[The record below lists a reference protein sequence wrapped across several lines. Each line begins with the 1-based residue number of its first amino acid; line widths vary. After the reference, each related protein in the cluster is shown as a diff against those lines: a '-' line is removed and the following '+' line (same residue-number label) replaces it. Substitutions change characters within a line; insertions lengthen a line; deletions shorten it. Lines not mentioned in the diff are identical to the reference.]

1 VFLFGC
7 LCHLFSFF
15 PSFSSFS
22 LLARAQVRSV
32 YIIIKSDSSQS
43 FAAREMISSSSSL
56 TSSSSLSFV
65 GRRKTSS
72 LSRRKGIVVQQC
84 KNRNVVTNRL
94 IKDGDEDDDRS
105 SSAPNEKLMMM
116 QAVSVAPFLV
126 FSPKAFAAGAFDSVS
141 NAFSSPEF
149 HELSMYTLKTLISW
163 GVPAVTVGIV
173 ALMII
178 SGARRVKSSS
188 SGGEDGSSSSSP
200 FGFLR
205 GGQMGKKPRT
215 QPYLSIKRLNDR
227 LDSYA
232 LQFEAATVSKTSA
245 KRQQNKQRFE
255 KRYADALGKLSSEER
270 NAILEAQKKWKEVDD
285 RLKTRMNAITA
296 SSRKTALELGARKKE
311 SSSSS
316 ASSSKEDDA
325 ASSSKEDGDIMNN
338 IKNKFG
344 MGKENPS
351 KQAKELGRIASE
363 RMLNEDKYLTAVA
376 AAVPKSKLKSLED
389 VLKDPNQTFG
399 WQANSDVLLLNNV
412 DEVSGPKDK
421 LSKKHVFVLDF
432 FGDVQA
438 SQAAQLREEVTGL
451 LRSAKKERGDE
462 VILRLNTGGGTVTGY
477 GLAAAQLT
485 RIKAA
490 GLPLTI
496 CVEQVAASGGY
507 MMACVADK
515 IVASPFAVLGSI
527 GVISDVPNVYERLKN
542 EGIEFATIT
551 AGKYKRTITPTKKIT
566 KEDLIK
572 TTKDIEDVLTL
583 FKGFVSTNRPSLNID
598 EVATGETWFGPDAMK
613 RGLCDELKTSDDV
626 LLDLVSTCEIFSVKL
641 TTPSRSPLAFA
652 GVGASNAFS
661 SWGLLATLASAAAK
675 YAQANGGFL
684 PPNANASSNGM
695 GGFQAI
701 DREVDTFM
709 MLDQSYG
716 NNMNAEG
723 MMDFDFDD
731 GILEEDDVDT
741 FEL

>member
-1 VFLFGC
+1 
-7 LCHLFSFF
+7 
-15 PSFSSFS
+15 
-22 LLARAQVRSV
+22 
-32 YIIIKSDSSQS
+32 
-43 FAAREMISSSSSL
+43 MISSLTSL
-56 TSSSSLSFV
+56 TSSSSLSKCF

-72 LSRRKGIVVQQC
+72 LSRRKGRVVQQC
-84 KNRNVVTNRL
+84 KNRNVVTNNL
-94 IKDGDEDDDRS
+94 INTKDGRDEDDDRS
-105 SSAPNEKLMMM
+105 SSKDNNEKLMMM
-116 QAVSVAPFLV
+116 QAASVAPFLV

-178 SGARRVKSSS
+178 SGARRGKSS
-188 SGGEDGSSSSSP
+188 SGGNEDGSSSSSP

-316 ASSSKEDDA
+316 SSSSKEDEA

-675 YAQANGGFL
+675 YAQANGGAFL
-684 PPNANASSNGM
+684 PRNANASNGGM

-716 NNMNAEG
+716 NNMSASG

-731 GILEEDDVDT
+731 GISEEDDVDT

>member
-1 VFLFGC
+1 
-7 LCHLFSFF
+7 
-15 PSFSSFS
+15 
-22 LLARAQVRSV
+22 
-32 YIIIKSDSSQS
+32 
-43 FAAREMISSSSSL
+43 MISSSSL
-56 TSSSSLSFV
+56 TSLSSSLSFV

-84 KNRNVVTNRL
+84 KNRNVVTNHL
-94 IKDGDEDDDRS
+94 IKDGDDEDDDRS
-105 SSAPNEKLMMM
+105 SSKDNNNNEKLMMM

-178 SGARRVKSSS
+178 SGARRGKSSS
-188 SGGEDGSSSSSP
+188 GGGEDGSSSSSP

-316 ASSSKEDDA
+316 SSSSKEDEA

-598 EVATGETWFGPDAMK
+598 EVATGETWFGPDAMR

-675 YAQANGGFL
+675 YAQANGGAFL
-684 PPNANASSNGM
+684 PPNANASNGGM
-695 GGFQAI
+695 GFQAI

>member
-1 VFLFGC
+1 
-7 LCHLFSFF
+7 
-15 PSFSSFS
+15 
-22 LLARAQVRSV
+22 
-32 YIIIKSDSSQS
+32 
-43 FAAREMISSSSSL
+43 MISSSSSL
-56 TSSSSLSFV
+56 TSSSSLSFF

-84 KNRNVVTNRL
+84 KNRNVVTNNL
-94 IKDGDEDDDRS
+94 NKDGDEDDGHS
-105 SSAPNEKLMMM
+105 SSAPSEKLMMM

-178 SGARRVKSSS
+178 SGARRGKSS
-188 SGGEDGSSSSSP
+188 SGGGEDRSSSSSP

-270 NAILEAQKKWKEVDD
+270 SAILEAQKKWKEVDD

-316 ASSSKEDDA
+316 SSSSKEDEA

-675 YAQANGGFL
+675 YAQANGGAFL
-684 PPNANASSNGM
+684 PPNANASNGGM
-695 GGFQAI
+695 GFQAI

-716 NNMNAEG
+716 NNMNAG

-731 GILEEDDVDT
+731 GISEEDDVDT

>member
-1 VFLFGC
+1 MC
-7 LCHLFSFF
+7 IHICKHTHTHTHLEKKRSAKM
-15 PSFSSFS
+15 SSFATA
-22 LLARAQVRSV
+22 ARAPPL
-32 YIIIKSDSSQS
+32 
-43 FAAREMISSSSSL
+43 ASSSAFVARSGKVSSKIQKC
-56 TSSSSLSFV
+56 
-65 GRRKTSS
+65 R
-72 LSRRKGIVVQQC
+72 
-84 KNRNVVTNRL
+84 NRNVVTRMRSKDDVNERDL
-94 IKDGDEDDDRS
+94 IVFS
-105 SSAPNEKLMMM
+105 SSSSDIDSNNSNSNNNVLL
-116 QAVSVAPFLV
+116 QAFSVAPFLV

-149 HELSMYTLKTLISW
+149 HELSMYTMKTLISW

-178 SGARRVKSSS
+178 SGARRGKSS
-188 SGGEDGSSSSSP
+188 SGGSEDGSSSSP
-200 FGFLR
+200 FGFLK

-245 KRQQNKQRFE
+245 KRQQNKQKFE

-285 RLKTRMNAITA
+285 RLKMQMNAITA
-296 SSRKTALELGARKKE
+296 SSRKTALELGAKKKDSSSSG

-316 ASSSKEDDA
+316 DEKNEG

-376 AAVPKSKLKSLED
+376 AAIPKSKLKSLED

-626 LLDLVSTCEIFSVKL
+626 LLDLVSSCEIFSVKL
-641 TTPSRSPLAFA
+641 KTPPRSPLAFA
-652 GVGASNAFS
+652 GVGASNNAFS
-661 SWGLLATLASAAAK
+661 SWGLLAALASAVAK
-675 YAQANGGFL
+675 YAQTNGGAAAAGFL
-684 PPNANASSNGM
+684 PPNANPATSSTGM
-695 GGFQAI
+695 GFQAI
-701 DREVDTFM
+701 DREADNFM

-716 NNMNAEG
+716 NMNAG

-731 GILEEDDVDT
+731 DMEVED
-741 FEL
+741 FEF

>member
-1 VFLFGC
+1 
-7 LCHLFSFF
+7 
-15 PSFSSFS
+15 
-22 LLARAQVRSV
+22 
-32 YIIIKSDSSQS
+32 
-43 FAAREMISSSSSL
+43 MISSSSL
-56 TSSSSLSFV
+56 TSLSSSLSFV

-84 KNRNVVTNRL
+84 KNRNVVTNHL
-94 IKDGDEDDDRS
+94 IKDGDDEDDDRS
-105 SSAPNEKLMMM
+105 SSKDNNNNEKLMMM

-178 SGARRVKSSS
+178 SGARRGKSSS
-188 SGGEDGSSSSSP
+188 GGGEDGSSSSSP

-316 ASSSKEDDA
+316 SSSSKEDEA

-598 EVATGETWFGPDAMK
+598 EVATGETWFGPDAMR

-675 YAQANGGFL
+675 YAQANGGAFL
-684 PPNANASSNGM
+684 PPNANASNGGM
-695 GGFQAI
+695 GFQAI

-709 MLDQSYG
+709 MIDQSYG
-716 NNMNAEG
+716 NNMSAG

-731 GILEEDDVDT
+731 GILEEDVDT

>member
-1 VFLFGC
+1 
-7 LCHLFSFF
+7 
-15 PSFSSFS
+15 
-22 LLARAQVRSV
+22 
-32 YIIIKSDSSQS
+32 
-43 FAAREMISSSSSL
+43 
-56 TSSSSLSFV
+56 
-65 GRRKTSS
+65 
-72 LSRRKGIVVQQC
+72 
-84 KNRNVVTNRL
+84 
-94 IKDGDEDDDRS
+94 
-105 SSAPNEKLMMM
+105 MMM

-178 SGARRVKSSS
+178 SGARRGKSS
-188 SGGEDGSSSSSP
+188 SGGGEDRSSSPSP

-270 NAILEAQKKWKEVDD
+270 SAILEAQKKWKEVDD

-316 ASSSKEDDA
+316 SSSSKEDEA

-376 AAVPKSKLKSLED
+376 AAVPKLKLKSLED

-675 YAQANGGFL
+675 YAQANGGAFL
-684 PPNANASSNGM
+684 PPNANASNGGM
-695 GGFQAI
+695 GFQAI

-716 NNMNAEG
+716 NNMNAG

-731 GILEEDDVDT
+731 GISEEDDVDT

>member
-1 VFLFGC
+1 
-7 LCHLFSFF
+7 
-15 PSFSSFS
+15 
-22 LLARAQVRSV
+22 
-32 YIIIKSDSSQS
+32 
-43 FAAREMISSSSSL
+43 
-56 TSSSSLSFV
+56 
-65 GRRKTSS
+65 
-72 LSRRKGIVVQQC
+72 
-84 KNRNVVTNRL
+84 
-94 IKDGDEDDDRS
+94 
-105 SSAPNEKLMMM
+105 MMM

-178 SGARRVKSSS
+178 SGARRGKSS
-188 SGGEDGSSSSSP
+188 SGGGEDRSSSSSP

-270 NAILEAQKKWKEVDD
+270 SAILEAQKKWKEVDD

-316 ASSSKEDDA
+316 SSSSKEDEA

-376 AAVPKSKLKSLED
+376 AAVPKLKLKSLED

-675 YAQANGGFL
+675 YAQANGGAFL
-684 PPNANASSNGM
+684 PPNANASNGGM
-695 GGFQAI
+695 GFQAI

-716 NNMNAEG
+716 NNMNAG

-731 GILEEDDVDT
+731 GISEEDDVDT

>member
-1 VFLFGC
+1 
-7 LCHLFSFF
+7 
-15 PSFSSFS
+15 
-22 LLARAQVRSV
+22 
-32 YIIIKSDSSQS
+32 
-43 FAAREMISSSSSL
+43 MISSLTSL
-56 TSSSSLSFV
+56 TSSSSLSKCF

-72 LSRRKGIVVQQC
+72 LSRRKGRVVQQC
-84 KNRNVVTNRL
+84 KNRNVVTNNL
-94 IKDGDEDDDRS
+94 INTKDGRDEDDDRS
-105 SSAPNEKLMMM
+105 SSKDNNEKLMMM
-116 QAVSVAPFLV
+116 QAASVAPFLV

-178 SGARRVKSSS
+178 SGARRGKSSS
-188 SGGEDGSSSSSP
+188 SGGEDGASSSSP

-316 ASSSKEDDA
+316 SSSSKEDEA

-675 YAQANGGFL
+675 YAQANGGAFL
-684 PPNANASSNGM
+684 PPNANASNGGM
-695 GGFQAI
+695 GFQAI

-716 NNMNAEG
+716 NNMNASG

>member
-1 VFLFGC
+1 
-7 LCHLFSFF
+7 
-15 PSFSSFS
+15 
-22 LLARAQVRSV
+22 
-32 YIIIKSDSSQS
+32 
-43 FAAREMISSSSSL
+43 
-56 TSSSSLSFV
+56 
-65 GRRKTSS
+65 
-72 LSRRKGIVVQQC
+72 
-84 KNRNVVTNRL
+84 
-94 IKDGDEDDDRS
+94 
-105 SSAPNEKLMMM
+105 MM

-178 SGARRVKSSS
+178 SGARRGKSSS
-188 SGGEDGSSSSSP
+188 SGGEDGASSSSP

-316 ASSSKEDDA
+316 SSSSKEDEA

-675 YAQANGGFL
+675 YAQANGGAFL
-684 PPNANASSNGM
+684 PPNANASNGGM

-716 NNMNAEG
+716 NNMSASG

-731 GILEEDDVDT
+731 GISEEDDVDT

>member
-1 VFLFGC
+1 
-7 LCHLFSFF
+7 
-15 PSFSSFS
+15 
-22 LLARAQVRSV
+22 
-32 YIIIKSDSSQS
+32 
-43 FAAREMISSSSSL
+43 MISSSSSL
-56 TSSSSLSFV
+56 TSSSSLSFF

-84 KNRNVVTNRL
+84 KNRNVVTNNL
-94 IKDGDEDDDRS
+94 NKDGDEDDGHS
-105 SSAPNEKLMMM
+105 SSAPSEKLIMM

-178 SGARRVKSSS
+178 SGARRGKSSS
-188 SGGEDGSSSSSP
+188 SGGEDGASSSSP

-316 ASSSKEDDA
+316 SSSSKEDEA

-675 YAQANGGFL
+675 YAQANGGAFL
-684 PPNANASSNGM
+684 PPNANASNGGM

-716 NNMNAEG
+716 NNMSASG

-731 GILEEDDVDT
+731 GISEEDDVDT

>member
-1 VFLFGC
+1 
-7 LCHLFSFF
+7 
-15 PSFSSFS
+15 
-22 LLARAQVRSV
+22 
-32 YIIIKSDSSQS
+32 
-43 FAAREMISSSSSL
+43 MISSSSL
-56 TSSSSLSFV
+56 TSLSSSLSFV

-84 KNRNVVTNRL
+84 KNRNVVTNHL
-94 IKDGDEDDDRS
+94 IKDGDDEDDDRS
-105 SSAPNEKLMMM
+105 SSKDNNNNEKLMMM

-178 SGARRVKSSS
+178 SGARRGKSSS
-188 SGGEDGSSSSSP
+188 GGGEDGSSSSSP

-316 ASSSKEDDA
+316 SSSSKEDEA

-675 YAQANGGFL
+675 YAQANGGAFL
-684 PPNANASSNGM
+684 PPNANASNGGM
-695 GGFQAI
+695 GFQAI

-709 MLDQSYG
+709 MIDQSYG
-716 NNMNAEG
+716 NNMNAG

-731 GILEEDDVDT
+731 GILEEDVDT

>member
-1 VFLFGC
+1 
-7 LCHLFSFF
+7 
-15 PSFSSFS
+15 
-22 LLARAQVRSV
+22 
-32 YIIIKSDSSQS
+32 
-43 FAAREMISSSSSL
+43 
-56 TSSSSLSFV
+56 
-65 GRRKTSS
+65 
-72 LSRRKGIVVQQC
+72 
-84 KNRNVVTNRL
+84 
-94 IKDGDEDDDRS
+94 
-105 SSAPNEKLMMM
+105 MM

-178 SGARRVKSSS
+178 SGARRGKSSS
-188 SGGEDGSSSSSP
+188 SGGEDGASSSSP

-316 ASSSKEDDA
+316 SSSSKEDEA

-675 YAQANGGFL
+675 YAQANGGAFL
-684 PPNANASSNGM
+684 PPNANASNGGM

-716 NNMNAEG
+716 NNMNASG

>member
-1 VFLFGC
+1 
-7 LCHLFSFF
+7 
-15 PSFSSFS
+15 
-22 LLARAQVRSV
+22 
-32 YIIIKSDSSQS
+32 
-43 FAAREMISSSSSL
+43 
-56 TSSSSLSFV
+56 
-65 GRRKTSS
+65 
-72 LSRRKGIVVQQC
+72 
-84 KNRNVVTNRL
+84 
-94 IKDGDEDDDRS
+94 
-105 SSAPNEKLMMM
+105 
-116 QAVSVAPFLV
+116 
-126 FSPKAFAAGAFDSVS
+126 
-141 NAFSSPEF
+141 
-149 HELSMYTLKTLISW
+149 
-163 GVPAVTVGIV
+163 
-173 ALMII
+173 
-178 SGARRVKSSS
+178 
-188 SGGEDGSSSSSP
+188 
-200 FGFLR
+200 
-205 GGQMGKKPRT
+205 MGKKPRT

-316 ASSSKEDDA
+316 SSSSKEDET

-344 MGKENPS
+344 MGKENTS

-675 YAQANGGFL
+675 YAQANGGAFL
-684 PPNANASSNGM
+684 PPNANASNGGM
-695 GGFQAI
+695 GFQAI

-716 NNMNAEG
+716 NNMNAG

-731 GILEEDDVDT
+731 GISEEDDVDT

>member
-1 VFLFGC
+1 
-7 LCHLFSFF
+7 
-15 PSFSSFS
+15 
-22 LLARAQVRSV
+22 
-32 YIIIKSDSSQS
+32 
-43 FAAREMISSSSSL
+43 MISSSSL
-56 TSSSSLSFV
+56 TSLSSSLSFV

-84 KNRNVVTNRL
+84 KNRNVVTNHL
-94 IKDGDEDDDRS
+94 IKDGDDEDDDRS
-105 SSAPNEKLMMM
+105 SSKDNNNNEKLMMM

-163 GVPAVTVGIV
+163 GVPAFTVGIV

-178 SGARRVKSSS
+178 SGARRGKSSS
-188 SGGEDGSSSSSP
+188 GGGEDGSSSSSP

-316 ASSSKEDDA
+316 SSSSKEDEA

-598 EVATGETWFGPDAMK
+598 EVATGETWFGPDAMR

-675 YAQANGGFL
+675 YAQANGGAFL
-684 PPNANASSNGM
+684 PPNANASNGGM
-695 GGFQAI
+695 GFQAI

-709 MLDQSYG
+709 MIDQSYG
-716 NNMNAEG
+716 NNMNAG
-723 MMDFDFDD
+723 MMDFDFDG
-731 GILEEDDVDT
+731 GILEEDVDT

>member
-1 VFLFGC
+1 
-7 LCHLFSFF
+7 
-15 PSFSSFS
+15 
-22 LLARAQVRSV
+22 
-32 YIIIKSDSSQS
+32 
-43 FAAREMISSSSSL
+43 MISSSSLTSL
-56 TSSSSLSFV
+56 TSSSSLSCF

-84 KNRNVVTNRL
+84 KNRNVVTNNL
-94 IKDGDEDDDRS
+94 INTKDGRDEDDDRS
-105 SSAPNEKLMMM
+105 SSKDNNEKLMMM
-116 QAVSVAPFLV
+116 QAASVAPFLV

-178 SGARRVKSSS
+178 SGARRGKSS
-188 SGGEDGSSSSSP
+188 SGGNEDGSSSSSP

-316 ASSSKEDDA
+316 SSSSKEDEA

-675 YAQANGGFL
+675 YAQANGGAFL
-684 PPNANASSNGM
+684 PPNANASNGGM
-695 GGFQAI
+695 GFQAI

-716 NNMNAEG
+716 NNMNASG

>member
-1 VFLFGC
+1 
-7 LCHLFSFF
+7 
-15 PSFSSFS
+15 
-22 LLARAQVRSV
+22 
-32 YIIIKSDSSQS
+32 
-43 FAAREMISSSSSL
+43 MISSLTSL
-56 TSSSSLSFV
+56 TSSSSLSKCF

-72 LSRRKGIVVQQC
+72 LSRRKGRVVQQC
-84 KNRNVVTNRL
+84 KNRNVVTNNL
-94 IKDGDEDDDRS
+94 INTKDGRDEDDDRS
-105 SSAPNEKLMMM
+105 SSKDNNEKLMMM
-116 QAVSVAPFLV
+116 QAASVAPFLV

-178 SGARRVKSSS
+178 SGARRGKSS
-188 SGGEDGSSSSSP
+188 SGGNEDGSSSSSP

-270 NAILEAQKKWKEVDD
+270 SAILEAQKKWKEVDD

-316 ASSSKEDDA
+316 SSSSKEDEA

-652 GVGASNAFS
+652 GVGASSAFS

-675 YAQANGGFL
+675 YAQANGGAFL
-684 PPNANASSNGM
+684 PPNANASNGGM
-695 GGFQAI
+695 GFQAI

-716 NNMNAEG
+716 NNMNASG

>member
-1 VFLFGC
+1 
-7 LCHLFSFF
+7 
-15 PSFSSFS
+15 
-22 LLARAQVRSV
+22 
-32 YIIIKSDSSQS
+32 
-43 FAAREMISSSSSL
+43 MISSLTSL
-56 TSSSSLSFV
+56 TSSSSLSKCF

-72 LSRRKGIVVQQC
+72 LSRRKGRVVQQC
-84 KNRNVVTNRL
+84 KNRNVVTNNL
-94 IKDGDEDDDRS
+94 INTKDGRDEDDDRS
-105 SSAPNEKLMMM
+105 SSKDNNEKLMMM
-116 QAVSVAPFLV
+116 QAASVAPFLV

-178 SGARRVKSSS
+178 SGARRGKSS
-188 SGGEDGSSSSSP
+188 SGGNEDGSSSSSP

-316 ASSSKEDDA
+316 SSSSKEDEA

-675 YAQANGGFL
+675 YAQANGGAFL
-684 PPNANASSNGM
+684 PPNANASNGGM
-695 GGFQAI
+695 GFQAI

-716 NNMNAEG
+716 NNMNASG

>member
-1 VFLFGC
+1 
-7 LCHLFSFF
+7 
-15 PSFSSFS
+15 
-22 LLARAQVRSV
+22 
-32 YIIIKSDSSQS
+32 
-43 FAAREMISSSSSL
+43 MISSSSL
-56 TSSSSLSFV
+56 TSLSSSLSFV

-84 KNRNVVTNRL
+84 KNRNVVTNHL
-94 IKDGDEDDDRS
+94 IKDGDDEDDDRS
-105 SSAPNEKLMMM
+105 SSKDNNNNEKLMMM

-178 SGARRVKSSS
+178 SGARRGKSSS
-188 SGGEDGSSSSSP
+188 GGGEDGSSSSSP

-316 ASSSKEDDA
+316 SSSSKEDEA

-598 EVATGETWFGPDAMK
+598 EVATGETWFGPDAMR

-675 YAQANGGFL
+675 YAQANGGAFL
-684 PPNANASSNGM
+684 PPNANASNGGM
-695 GGFQAI
+695 GFQAI

-709 MLDQSYG
+709 MIDQSYG
-716 NNMNAEG
+716 NNMNAG

-731 GILEEDDVDT
+731 GILEEDVDT

>member
-1 VFLFGC
+1 
-7 LCHLFSFF
+7 
-15 PSFSSFS
+15 
-22 LLARAQVRSV
+22 
-32 YIIIKSDSSQS
+32 
-43 FAAREMISSSSSL
+43 MISSSTSL
-56 TSSSSLSFV
+56 TSSSSLSKCF

-84 KNRNVVTNRL
+84 KNRNVVTNNL
-94 IKDGDEDDDRS
+94 INTKDGRDEDDDRS
-105 SSAPNEKLMMM
+105 SSKDNNEKLMMM
-116 QAVSVAPFLV
+116 QAASVAPFLV

-178 SGARRVKSSS
+178 SGARRGKSS
-188 SGGEDGSSSSSP
+188 SGGSEDGSSSSP
-200 FGFLR
+200 FGFLK

-316 ASSSKEDDA
+316 SSSSKEDEA

-675 YAQANGGFL
+675 YAQANGGANFF
-684 PPNANASSNGM
+684 PPNANASNGGM
-695 GGFQAI
+695 GFQAI

-716 NNMNAEG
+716 NNMNASG

>member
-1 VFLFGC
+1 MM
-7 LCHLFSFF
+7 
-15 PSFSSFS
+15 SSVAAAS
-22 LLARAQVRSV
+22 LRASAFRRKV
-32 YIIIKSDSSQS
+32 
-43 FAAREMISSSSSL
+43 SSSSSS
-56 TSSSSLSFV
+56 TIQH
-65 GRRKTSS
+65 RR
-72 LSRRKGIVVQQC
+72 
-84 KNRNVVTNRL
+84 NRNVVIRPSRSARAMTNGDVDKKGEEEKE
-94 IKDGDEDDDRS
+94 KDAFTSAS
-105 SSAPNEKLMMM
+105 SNNAQVL
-116 QAVSVAPFLV
+116 QAFSLAPFLV

-141 NAFSSPEF
+141 NAFSSPAF
-149 HELSMYTLKTLISW
+149 HELTMYTMKTLISW
-163 GVPAVTVGIV
+163 GVPAVTVGFV

-178 SGARRVKSSS
+178 SGARKGKSSS
-188 SGGEDGSSSSSP
+188 DGDEDGASPSP
-200 FGFLR
+200 FGFLK
-205 GGQMGKKPRT
+205 GGQTGKKPRT

-245 KRQQNKQRFE
+245 KRQQNKHKFE

-285 RLKTRMNAITA
+285 RLKTQMNDITA
-296 SSRKTALELGARKKE
+296 SSRKTALELGAKKKE

-316 ASSSKEDDA
+316 NSSKEDEDE
-325 ASSSKEDGDIMNN
+325 SSSKEDGDIINN

-344 MGKENPS
+344 LGKENPS

-376 AAVPKSKLKSLED
+376 ASVRKSKLKSLED

-399 WQANSDVLLLNNV
+399 WQANSDILLLENV
-412 DEVSGPKDK
+412 DEVSGPKDR

-462 VILRLNTGGGTVTGY
+462 VVLRLNTGGGTVTGY

-583 FKGFVSTNRPSLNID
+583 FKDFVSTNRPSLNID

-641 TTPSRSPLAFA
+641 KTPPKSPLAFA

-675 YAQANGGFL
+675 YAQANGGGSGFL
-684 PPNANASSNGM
+684 PPTNANSLSTSM
-695 GGFQAI
+695 GFQAI
-701 DREVDTFM
+701 DREADNRM
-709 MLDQSYG
+709 MLDQSYMKDQM
-716 NNMNAEG
+716 MNIA
-723 MMDFDFDD
+723 MDFDDD
-731 GILEEDDVDT
+731 EEEDV
-741 FEL
+741 FEF